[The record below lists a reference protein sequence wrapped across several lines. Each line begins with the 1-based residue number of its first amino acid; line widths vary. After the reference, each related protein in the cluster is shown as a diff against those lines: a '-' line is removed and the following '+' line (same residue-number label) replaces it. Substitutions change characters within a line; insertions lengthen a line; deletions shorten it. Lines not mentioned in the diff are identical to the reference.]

1 MSYTLTDFFLTRVL
15 ENDGFDFTKS
25 ADVIHAYCCFRSK
38 CYQDFLELEA
48 LYAEAAKDVA
58 QGTIE
63 EKPEH
68 FTEGMLPGDEEGA
81 GRKQDNSLFGLVEK
95 WKPEN
100 IEIVDAEKHLDN
112 VDRSLLIG

>member
-1 MSYTLTDFFLTRVL
+1 MTRVL

-38 CYQDFLELEA
+38 CYQDFLELET

-68 FTEGMLPGDEEGA
+68 FTEACCLEMKKVPDGIRTTLC
-81 GRKQDNSLFGLVEK
+81 
-95 WKPEN
+95 
-100 IEIVDAEKHLDN
+100 LDW
-112 VDRSLLIG
+112 